1 MNKITVLIMF
11 LLLSTGIAAHAQE
24 WQWMVSVDS
33 VISQETKANP
43 NAFLW
48 IPPGCKQVRGVVIGQ
63 HNMIEEGIFEHP
75 AFRKALAGIGFA
87 EIWITPGPDLVFNF
101 SKGAGEPYNLLM
113 KKLAI
118 ASGYTELEFAPII
131 PIGHSAAAS
140 YPWNFAA
147 WAPSRTLAML
157 SVHGDAP
164 LTNLTGSG
172 QPNPDWGNRTID
184 GIPGL
189 MVAGEYEWWEN
200 RLKPAINYKQ
210 QHPAAPIS
218 LLADAGR
225 GHFDYSDGLVN
236 YLALFI
242 KKAAQYRLPVNMP
255 LNKYP
260 MLKPIDPQNGWLAD
274 RWHRDSLPQAAPA
287 PYAQYKGNRTQAFW
301 YFDKEMADATET
313 YYATARGKKPQ
324 YIGFVQDNSLLNF
337 NQKLHARIVGKFEPL
352 ADGLTFYI
360 SAAYTDTLRKSF
372 STDHDKQKINITR
385 ICGPVVKINDTTFSV
400 RFYRMGLNNPKRT
413 GDIWLLAASNGDAVY
428 KSSVQQF
435 NMRIPLKNEAGEE
448 QHIQFPAIADVT
460 GKTKTIHL
468 NAKADKGLPVYY
480 YIQQGPAVTNGDNIV
495 FTNIPPRSKYPV
507 KVTVVAWQYGRS
519 IEPKIKSAEPV
530 SRTFYITAP
539 L

>member
-1 MNKITVLIMF
+1 MNKITALIVFVL
-11 LLLSTGIAAHAQE
+11 LNTGIAAHAQE
-24 WQWMVSVDS
+24 WQWMVPVDS
-33 VISQETKANP
+33 VVSKETNANP

-75 AFRKALAGIGFA
+75 DFRKPLAEIGFA

-101 SKGAGEPYNLLM
+101 NKGAGEPYVQLL
-113 KKLAI
+113 KKLA
-118 ASGYTELEFAPII
+118 AESGYTELEFVPIV

-140 YPWNFAA
+140 YPWNFGA

-172 QPNPDWGNRTID
+172 IPNPDWGNRTIE

-189 MVAGEYEWWEN
+189 MVMGEYEWWEN
-200 RLKPAINYKQ
+200 RLKTAIKYKQ
-210 QHPAAPIS
+210 DHPSAPIS
-218 LLADAGR
+218 LLADAGH
-225 GHFDYSDGLVN
+225 GHFDYSDELVN

-242 KKAAQYRLPVNMP
+242 KKAAQYRLPANTPRNTYPV
-255 LNKYP
+255 LN
-260 MLKPIDPQNGWLAD
+260 PINPQKGWLAD
-274 RWHRDSLPQAAPA
+274 RWHRDSLPQAAAA
-287 PYAQYKGNRTQAFW
+287 PYAQYKGNRAQAFW
-301 YFDKEMADATET
+301 YFDKGIADATEK
-313 YYATARGKKPQ
+313 YYAVARGKRPQ
-324 YIGFVQDNSLLNF
+324 YIGFVQDNSLVNF
-337 NQKLHARIVGKFEPL
+337 NQKQHARIIGKFEPL
-352 ADGLTFYI
+352 ADGLTFHI
-360 SAAYTDTLRKSF
+360 SAAYTDTLRKEF
-372 STDHDKQKINITR
+372 STDHDKQKINISR
-385 ICGPVVKINDTTFSV
+385 ICGPVVKIDDTTFSV

-435 NMRIPLKNEAGEE
+435 NMRIPLKNDAGEE
-448 QHIQFPAIADVT
+448 QHIKFPAIADVT
-460 GKTKTIHL
+460 GKTKTIRL
-468 NAKADKGLPVYY
+468 IAKADKGLQVYY
-480 YIQQGPAVTNGDNIV
+480 YIQQGPAIIKDDSIV
-495 FTNIPPRSKYPV
+495 LTDIPPRSKYPV

-519 IEPKIKSAEPV
+519 IEPKIRSAEPV